1 MMHNQHSNLAWCA
14 QRNLITQ
21 CDKLAYKVSTCQEPV
36 GSERRNLRVCVYE
49 EKPKGLVL
57 SLFRGEERRSETAG

>member
-49 EKPKGLVL
+49 EKPKV
-57 SLFRGEERRSETAG
+57 